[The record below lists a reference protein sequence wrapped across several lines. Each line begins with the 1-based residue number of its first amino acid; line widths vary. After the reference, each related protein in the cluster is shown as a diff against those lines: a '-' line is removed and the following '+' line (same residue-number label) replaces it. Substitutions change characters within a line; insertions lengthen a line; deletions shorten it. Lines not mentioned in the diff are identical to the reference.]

1 MRIPPA
7 RCRGTVSI
15 RCLVRL
21 CAVVLFATSA
31 CSIDASTSKEPS
43 APNGSQLRLSEYQK
57 QDWQVE
63 DGLPE
68 NNVRMITQRPD
79 GSLLLATGSG
89 LATFDGQRFRSLPIE
104 KGQIQNEAVN
114 AVLYGSAND
123 LWIGTD
129 GRGVLHQTAQG
140 LVNISEQ
147 AGRYNERIRMFYT
160 DSAGVLWIATQNG
173 VERFANGQLEV
184 LAGTGMISG
193 DITTPF
199 AEDGSGGM
207 FFVTSTGLFHWRDGI
222 AERYSLQTG
231 RADLPVAV
239 YRDPQQRL
247 WVGTMSHI
255 FQLIVVPVESQG
267 NNRAPNFA
275 QIIRAK
281 VDSPV
286 TVLLGDEKG
295 NLWIGTRH
303 RGLSRLSF
311 GELSH
316 WGTQEGL
323 ADESIRSMF
332 FDDEQ
337 NLWIGMLDGGLS
349 RWREGPLAP
358 FGEPEGLH
366 ATYAANVLAD
376 SRGDLWMGTW
386 GKGLFRRH
394 HGQLQPFNPPGMPLA
409 TPIRALAEDL
419 KGRMWIGTWFDGV
432 YRYDGRTFRHY
443 LLGTESPGNAVSVI
457 LPDKHGGL
465 WVGTYNGLFYFAA
478 GEPGPKQ
485 RIELLSSQLVT
496 CLMEDK
502 DGSILAGSTSG
513 LYRIRNN
520 ESTPVPGFPAEH
532 VLSLFLDSKGYA
544 WASTK
549 TGRLIAV
556 FPWGVSQ
563 IPANSGLQEYL
574 VNTAAEDKD
583 GHLWLGTSRGIV
595 RVSVAEMHA
604 AVDKGQS
611 SISTVILGK
620 ADGMRSSEC
629 GGPSSPSSTRTAD
642 GTLWFATAKGFVHTT
657 ENAEKLGKTK
667 PVVKITGWSLSN
679 DISTADVAVP
689 RGRIELEAGQPDLL
703 ILFNARYLANPD
715 AVAYRYRLTGYDR
728 DWTNTRGHSA
738 RYRRLPPGN
747 YRFEVQARFNGEEW
761 TSAIASQEIRQSPYF
776 YQSWYTYLVLS
787 LVIAGAVVFLFH
799 RRVQTIKGRIG
810 IVLEER
816 NRIARE
822 CHDTLM
828 AGFAAISWQLEAT
841 SKKLEGSMPEQSAA
855 AQSFELARSMVAHCQ
870 AEARRIIWD
879 LRDMEDVTNALSLAL
894 RRTLVTND
902 TQNMIETSLEV
913 EGDEPPLTPACVHH
927 LLCIGQEAY
936 FNAVRHAAASQI
948 MIHLKYES
956 DALNL
961 SIRDNGCGIQDSK
974 SSGPRHGHFG
984 MAVMEERARKLGG
997 VLKIQSY
1004 AGAGTEVMVRVA
1016 FSSMSMNAQVR
1027 QPAIK
1032 VNGL

>member
-1 MRIPPA
+1 MRIHSA
-7 RCRGTVSI
+7 RCYGAVSI
-15 RCLVRL
+15 RCFVRL
-21 CAVVLFATSA
+21 WAVILCATFSCNINASA
-31 CSIDASTSKEPS
+31 NKEPS
-43 APNGSQLRLSEYQK
+43 PPGGGSLHLSEYQK

-89 LATFDGQRFRSLPIE
+89 LASFDGQRFRSLPVE
-104 KGQIQNEAVN
+104 NGQIQNEAVN
-114 AVLYGSAND
+114 AVLYGRAND

-140 LVNISEQ
+140 LINISER
-147 AGRYNERIRMFYT
+147 AGRYNERIRMFYP

-173 VERFANGQLEV
+173 VERYANNHLEV
-184 LAGTGMISG
+184 IPNTGMISG

-207 FFVTSTGLFHWRDGI
+207 FFVTSTGLYHWRDGV
-222 AERYSLQTG
+222 AMRYPLLADRT
-231 RADLPVAV
+231 DLPVAV

-247 WVGTMSHI
+247 WLGTMKHV
-255 FQLIVVPVESQG
+255 FQLTVSAAKEQG
-267 NNRAPNFA
+267 NSRRSGFTAVL
-275 QIIRAK
+275 RAK
-281 VDSPV
+281 INNPV
-286 TVLLGDEKG
+286 TVLLGDAKG

-303 RGLSRLSF
+303 RGLWRLSS

-316 WGTQEGL
+316 WGMQEGL

-332 FDDEQ
+332 LDDEQ

-358 FGEPEGLH
+358 FGAPEGLN

-376 SRGDLWMGTW
+376 SRGDLWLGTW
-386 GKGLFRRH
+386 GRGLYRRH
-394 HGQLQPFNPPGMPLA
+394 HGRLQSFTPPGLRL
-409 TPIRALAEDL
+409 TTQIRALAEDS
-419 KGRMWIGTWFDGV
+419 KAHIWIGTWFDGI
-432 YRYDGRTFRHY
+432 YRYDGHTFHHY

-457 LPDKHGGL
+457 LSDKHGGL
-465 WVGTYNGLFYFAA
+465 WIGTYTGLFYFAA
-478 GEPGPKQ
+478 GEPDPK
-485 RIELLSSQLVT
+485 RRVELLNSQLVT
-496 CLMEDK
+496 SLMEDK

-520 ESTPVPGFPAEH
+520 QSTPVPGFPAEH
-532 VLSLFLDSKGYA
+532 VLALFLDSKGYA

-556 FPWGVSQ
+556 FPWGVLQ

-604 AVDKGQS
+604 AVDKGQA

-620 ADGMRSSEC
+620 ADGMRSSEIS
-629 GGPSSPSSTRTAD
+629 GLSSPSSTRTLD

-657 ENAEKLGKTK
+657 ENAEKLGKTN
-667 PVVKITGWSLSN
+667 PVVEITGWSLSN
-679 DISTADVAVP
+679 DINSANVAAP

-703 ILFNARYLANPD
+703 ILFNARFLANPD

-761 TSAIASQEIRQSPYF
+761 TSAIASQDIRQSPYF
-776 YQSWYTYLVLS
+776 YQSWYTYLILA

-841 SKKLEGSMPEQSAA
+841 SKQLESSMPGQSAA
-855 AQSFELARSMVAHCQ
+855 AQSFELARSMVSHCQ

-913 EGDEPPLTPACVHH
+913 EGEEPPLTPACVHH

-936 FNAVRHAAASQI
+936 FNAVRHAAASRI
-948 MIHLKYES
+948 MIHLKYEG

-961 SIRDNGCGIQDSK
+961 SIRDNGCGIQDSR
-974 SSGPRHGHFG
+974 STGPRHGHFG

-997 VLKIQSY
+997 ILKVQSH
-1004 AGAGTEVMVRVA
+1004 AGEGTEVMVRVA
-1016 FSSMSMNAQVR
+1016 FSSMSMNANVR